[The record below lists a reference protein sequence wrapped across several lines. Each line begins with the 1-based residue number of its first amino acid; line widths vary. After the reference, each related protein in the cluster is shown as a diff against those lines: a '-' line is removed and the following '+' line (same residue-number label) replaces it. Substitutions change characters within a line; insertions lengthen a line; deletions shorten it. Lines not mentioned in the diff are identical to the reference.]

1 MHHLLTIGIH
11 SHSLIIKMKTK
22 IKKEIQELED
32 FLKMEMWYQ
41 EFKTKK
47 EMNYYLMLN
56 FRNLKHRIEN
66 LK

>member
-1 MHHLLTIGIH
+1 
-11 SHSLIIKMKTK
+11 MKTK

-41 EFKTKK
+41 EFKTKE
-47 EMNYYLMLN
+47 EMNYYLMLK